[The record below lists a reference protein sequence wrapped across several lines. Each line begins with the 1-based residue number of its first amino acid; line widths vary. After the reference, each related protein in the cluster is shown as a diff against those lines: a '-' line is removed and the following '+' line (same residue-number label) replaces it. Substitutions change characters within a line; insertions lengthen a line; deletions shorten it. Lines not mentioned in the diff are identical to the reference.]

1 MRKEKQYLLD
11 QIKNEIDDSSAMV
24 MMSYQKLGPNAT
36 FELRDQIRQAGGHMT
51 VVKKRIFIKA
61 MEAAGVAVEGVDLSG
76 HLAIVY
82 TGEDTVAP
90 TKAVF
95 KFSDEH
101 ADTLSV
107 LGGHF
112 DGKFAT
118 PADVVALSKLPSK
131 DEMRA
136 QLLGTFEAPLSQ
148 TLAVFEA
155 LLTSV
160 PHALENKVKKDS

>member
-1 MRKEKQYLLD
+1 MRKEKQFLLD
-11 QIKNEIDDSSAMV
+11 QIKSEIDDSNAMV
-24 MMSYQKLGPNAT
+24 MMSYQNLGPNAT
-36 FELRDQIRQAGGHMT
+36 FELRDQIRKAGGHMT
-51 VVKKRIFIKA
+51 VVKKRVFVKA
-61 MEAAGVAVEGVDLSG
+61 LEAAGVAVDGVELSG
-76 HLAIVY
+76 HLAIIY

-95 KFSDEH
+95 KFSTEN
-101 ADTLSV
+101 AETLSV

-112 DGKFAT
+112 DGKVAT
-118 PADVVALSKLPSK
+118 PADVEALSKLPSQ

-136 QLLGTFEAPLSQ
+136 QFLGILEAPMSQ

-160 PHALENKVKKDS
+160 PHALENKAEKDS